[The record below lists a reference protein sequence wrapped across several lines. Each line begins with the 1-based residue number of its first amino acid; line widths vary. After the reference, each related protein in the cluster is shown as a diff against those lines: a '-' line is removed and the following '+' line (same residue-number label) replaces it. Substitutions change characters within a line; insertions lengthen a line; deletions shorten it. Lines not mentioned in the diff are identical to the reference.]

1 MNSKHKLVPPVHVAV
16 RLAPAVSALLI
27 AALLVGGSLTAE
39 AAQTGRRTANF
50 AAAHDF
56 IVGRAL
62 LPVTAG
68 GVKHVGKPEPASA
81 PAISD
86 TVIDGQLGPGALYRL
101 VRPANWN
108 GRLFLYAH
116 GAVSKSEPVALPAEA
131 DLIVGLL
138 APQGFAVAFSSF
150 SENGWVV
157 KDGAQR
163 THQLLGIFTS
173 KFGSPAR
180 VYIGGASMGGLIAIK
195 LLEQYPDAFAGALT
209 VCPVAGGTKRQYDYF
224 ANTRALFDFFYPGTL
239 PGNAGDVP
247 PGTDVTN
254 AVVLPAIAAMQT
266 NPLNAFA
273 IASIDQTPA
282 PFSNPAELF
291 ESIATALGANAGSYN
306 DLTPELHGKPYFDN
320 RNLQYTSGA
329 LPAPLLAALNA
340 NVGRFDAAPS
350 ALNYMV
356 KYYQPS
362 GNLQIPMLMLSTWRD
377 PVAPAFN
384 QTAYLNLVTAA
395 GHSDLLVQRSVSG
408 TGNGYGHCTFT
419 PTELGTAFGDLVGWV
434 EFGFKPAP

>member
-1 MNSKHKLVPPVHVAV
+1 MKSKHKLAPPVHVAA
-16 RLAPAVSALLI
+16 RLVPAVSALLL
-27 AALLVGGSLTAE
+27 AALLAGGNITVT
-39 AAQTGRRTANF
+39 AAQADRRAANSVARRAIPDVI
-50 AAAHDF
+50 AAGF
-56 IVGRAL
+56 
-62 LPVTAG
+62 
-68 GVKHVGKPEPASA
+68 KHAGKPEPATA
-81 PAISD
+81 PATSD

-116 GAVSKSEPVALPAEA
+116 GAVSKSAPVALPAEVN
-131 DLIVGLL
+131 LFLSTL
-138 APQGFAVAFSSF
+138 TSQGVAVAFSSF

-173 KFGSPAR
+173 KFGQPAR

-195 LLEQYPDAFAGALT
+195 LLEQYPGAFAGALT
-209 VCPVAGGTKRQYDYF
+209 ACPVAGGTKLQYDYF

-247 PGTDVTN
+247 PGTDLTN
-254 AVVLPAIAAMQT
+254 AVVLPALAAMQSS
-266 NPLNAFA
+266 PAGAFA

-282 PFSNPAELF
+282 PFSNPAELL
-291 ESIATALGANAGSYN
+291 ESIATALGANAGSYS
-306 DLTPELHGKPYFDN
+306 DLVPELHGKPYFDN

-329 LPAPLLAALNA
+329 LPPPLLTAVNA
-340 NVGRFDAAPS
+340 GVGRFDAAPS
-350 ALNYMV
+350 ALNYME
-356 KYYQPS
+356 KYYQPT
-362 GNLQIPMLMLSTWRD
+362 GNLQIPMLMLSTQRD

-384 QTAYLNLVTAA
+384 QAAYLNLVTAA

-408 TGNGYGHCTFT
+408 TGGGYGHCTFT
-419 PTELGTAFGDLVGWV
+419 PVELGTAFADLVGWV
-434 EFGFKPAP
+434 EYGVKPAP